1 MGRTPRW
8 TRYLSALGCLLGPLV
23 LLPGCQV
30 VGGSRS
36 SQDSDRESPRRPAG
50 DFPAGV
56 YQGALK
62 MEGGEIPA
70 ALELIPSGR
79 RDLRGLLQAESG
91 LMAEGAGRRAG
102 KSFHLELV
110 YGGECP
116 GRMTL
121 DGEWAPE
128 TESVLG
134 VVWAID
140 CTGAAEG
147 TFRFSAGRAKSPGQ
161 VAEGVP

>member
-1 MGRTPRW
+1 MGRIPRR
-8 TRYLSALGCLLGPLV
+8 TRRVSAFGCLVGALA
-23 LLPGCQV
+23 LLHGCQM
-30 VGGSRS
+30 VGGSRT
-36 SQDSDRESPRRPAG
+36 SQDSDQGSPRRPAS

-56 YQGALK
+56 YQGALD

-70 ALELIPSGR
+70 ALELIPRGR
-79 RDLRGLLQAESG
+79 RDLRGILQAVSG
-91 LMAEGAGRRAG
+91 LVAEGTGRRAG

-121 DGEWAPE
+121 DGEWSPE
-128 TESVLG
+128 SDSVLG
-134 VVWAID
+134 VVRAID

-147 TFRFSAGRAKSPGQ
+147 TFRFSAGRAT
-161 VAEGVP
+161 